1 MYYYGL
7 GVPRDRV
14 EANRLFHA
22 FATQGNEDAKRFTG
36 LNKSQP
42 VNSKI
47 MLPCRAQ
54 RTLEQHHCVY
64 AAESIASPAHK

>member
-7 GVPRDRV
+7 GLPRDRV

-22 FATQGNEDAKRFTG
+22 AATQGNEDAKRFTG

-42 VNSKI
+42 VSSES
-47 MLPCRAQ
+47 R
-54 RTLEQHHCVY
+54 LEWQFLQP
-64 AAESIASPAHK
+64 SFFG